1 MNDFEKKE
9 SQYDFLRYD
18 EKLVPTLFAVI
29 GITLIVLLA
38 TVIWQAVVVHQLKTR
53 VDTLNNAERYEIVQA
68 VVVDYDLDNMLL
80 FVTNDTDDEQVVVVV
95 KVLLEETKAS
105 VTVATEM
112 NILIGRQVAYLS
124 WQNEKV
130 LLTIF
135 TPPAGREQKANTLDY

>member
-1 MNDFEKKE
+1 MDDFEKKE
-9 SQYDFLRYD
+9 SRAL
-18 EKLVPTLFAVI
+18 ENTLFVVI
-29 GITLIVLLA
+29 GIMLIVLLA
-38 TVIWQAVVVHQLKTR
+38 AVIWQTVVVRQLKTR

-80 FVTNDTDDEQVVVVV
+80 FVANDTDDEQVVVE
-95 KVLLEETKAS
+95 VLLEETEAS
-105 VTVATEM
+105 VTVAAEM

-135 TPPAGREQKANTLDY
+135 TPQKGGHNANTVVY

>member
-1 MNDFEKKE
+1 MNESKE
-9 SQYDFLRYD
+9 SQYNFLRYD
-18 EKLVPTLFAVI
+18 EKLVPTLFVVI

-38 TVIWQAVVVHQLKTR
+38 AVIWQTVAVRQLKTR

-80 FVTNDTDDEQVVVVV
+80 FVTNDTDDEQVVVE
-95 KVLLEETKAS
+95 VLLKETEAS
-105 VTVATEM
+105 VTVAAEM
-112 NILIGRQVAYLS
+112 NMLIGRRVAYLS

-135 TPPAGREQKANTLDY
+135 TLQKGGQNANTVVY

>member
-1 MNDFEKKE
+1 MNESKE

-18 EKLVPTLFAVI
+18 EKLVPTLFVVI

-38 TVIWQAVVVHQLKTR
+38 TVIWQAIVIHQLKTR

-68 VVVDYDLDNMLL
+68 VVVDYNLDNMLL

-95 KVLLEETKAS
+95 EVLLKETEAS
-105 VTVATEM
+105 VTVAAEM
-112 NILIGRQVAYLS
+112 NKLIGRQVAYLS

-135 TPPAGREQKANTLDY
+135 TPDEEEQNANTVVY

>member
-1 MNDFEKKE
+1 MNESKE

-18 EKLVPTLFAVI
+18 EKLVPTLFVVI

-38 TVIWQAVVVHQLKTR
+38 TVIWQAIVIHQLKTR

-68 VVVDYDLDNMLL
+68 VVVDYNLDNMLL

-95 KVLLEETKAS
+95 EVLLKETEES
-105 VTVATEM
+105 VTDAAEM
-112 NILIGRQVAYLS
+112 NRLIGRRVAYLS

-135 TPPAGREQKANTLDY
+135 TPQKGGQNANTVVY

>member
-1 MNDFEKKE
+1 MDDFEKKE
-9 SQYDFLRYD
+9 SQYYFLRYD
-18 EKLVPTLFAVI
+18 EKLAATLFVVI

-38 TVIWQAVVVHQLKTR
+38 VVIWQAVVVRQLKTR

-80 FVTNDTDDEQVVVVV
+80 FVANDTDDEQVVVE
-95 KVLLEETKAS
+95 VLLKETEAS
-105 VTVATEM
+105 VTVAAEM
-112 NILIGRQVAYLS
+112 NMLIGRQVAYLS

-135 TPPAGREQKANTLDY
+135 TPQKGGQNANTVVY

>member
-1 MNDFEKKE
+1 MDDFEKKE
-9 SQYDFLRYD
+9 SRAL
-18 EKLVPTLFAVI
+18 ENTLFVVI
-29 GITLIVLLA
+29 GIMLIVLLA
-38 TVIWQAVVVHQLKTR
+38 AVIWQTVVVCQLKTR

-95 KVLLEETKAS
+95 KVLLEETEAS
-105 VTVATEM
+105 VTVAAEM

-135 TPPAGREQKANTLDY
+135 TPQKGGQNANTVVY

>member
-9 SQYDFLRYD
+9 SRAL
-18 EKLVPTLFAVI
+18 ENTLFVVI
-29 GITLIVLLA
+29 GIMLVVLLA
-38 TVIWQAVVVHQLKTR
+38 VVIWQAVVVRQLKTR

-95 KVLLEETKAS
+95 KVLLEETEAS
-105 VTVATEM
+105 VTVAAEM

-135 TPPAGREQKANTLDY
+135 TPQKGGQNADTLVY

>member
-1 MNDFEKKE
+1 M
-9 SQYDFLRYD
+9 
-18 EKLVPTLFAVI
+18 VI
-29 GITLIVLLA
+29 GIMLIVLLA
-38 TVIWQAVVVHQLKTR
+38 AVIWQTVVVRQLKTR

-95 KVLLEETKAS
+95 KVLLEETEAS
-105 VTVATEM
+105 VTVAAEM
-112 NILIGRQVAYLS
+112 NRLIGRQVAYLS

-135 TPPAGREQKANTLDY
+135 TPQKGGQNANTVVY

>member
-9 SQYDFLRYD
+9 SRAL
-18 EKLVPTLFAVI
+18 ENTLFVVI
-29 GITLIVLLA
+29 GIMLIVLLA
-38 TVIWQAVVVHQLKTR
+38 AVIWQAVVIHQLKTR
-53 VDTLNNAERYEIVQA
+53 VDTLNNEERYEIIQA

-105 VTVATEM
+105 VTVAAEM
-112 NILIGRQVAYLS
+112 NRLIGRKVAYLS

-135 TPPAGREQKANTLDY
+135 TPDEEEQNANTVVY